1 MEENNQQAEAVQ
13 PEANP
18 TDAPQTDVA
27 DANAPQTDAPQEA
40 PTMEE
45 GGSVQAED
53 EMFILLWAGNW
64 NKFYDE

>member
-1 MEENNQQAEAVQ
+1 MQH
-13 PEANP
+13 PKP
-18 TDAPQTDVA
+18 
-27 DANAPQTDAPQEA
+27 

-64 NKFYDE
+64 NKFYAE

>member
-27 DANAPQTDAPQEA
+27 DANAPQTDATSEA
-40 PTMEE
+40 PNNGRGWVCSS
-45 GGSVQAED
+45 GG
-53 EMFILLWAGNW
+53 
-64 NKFYDE
+64 